1 MKLSKVEVKN
11 FRLLKEVSIPLED
24 ELSLIIGKN
33 NCGKTS
39 LLLLLERFLGNSTP
53 HFSYEDLS
61 LDTSRKLL
69 EWLSSDNP
77 DTAQPENIAIKL
89 VAYISYDEN
98 DDLSNVGDTVLM
110 DLDPNNKTIVLAFE
124 YGADE
129 KLLAQ
134 FKEDF
139 RAENARRLQANAA
152 PITAA
157 DFASKAHA
165 KYFKTSRKS
174 VFFNIANNKPDYA
187 QVKDLDKDKI
197 KLDRIIQ
204 FRSIGARR
212 DVSNKE
218 ADKTL
223 SAQSAE
229 EFDRIVASEG
239 EVEAVERF
247 KDSLAQTDKE
257 LDGVYDELFDGL
269 LKDISQFGGLR
280 KGDSQLKVVSA
291 LRSSKLLKDNTV
303 VKYASGYSDLDL
315 PENHNGL
322 GYLNLISMIF
332 DLRGVLQAFAG
343 PPEKSP
349 ADINLLFIEEPEA
362 HTHPQL
368 QYIFIKNIKK
378 LLNDAC
384 QPKGKPKFSLQTILS
399 THSPHIVAESEF
411 DEIKYLRRSSDVV
424 EVQSLSDLS
433 ERYKD
438 EPSWFKFLKQYLTV
452 HRAELFFADKAIFI
466 EGDTERVL
474 LPAMMTKIDQE
485 RLVEELNADGPL
497 SLPLNSQNIS
507 IIEVG
512 NYFKTF
518 EKFIQFI
525 GLKSLV
531 ITDIDG
537 KNDAGPCQTKDASET
552 SNGTFK
558 YFFKD
563 GDGKAL
569 EFSAL
574 RGLNEEEKT
583 FTYNDTG
590 WVNDSNGI
598 LRISFQ
604 TKEKNAAGQE
614 YQARSFEDAFL
625 HVNLPF
631 LKDISTE
638 DDGSLKTTFPFPS
651 ITKKHL
657 APFLKDADAYKFAEK
672 GIASKPS
679 FAIEVLLHSQES
691 QTSIDPHESH
701 ELPEQILKQL
711 FDNWNIP
718 KYIRDGL
725 IWLRQD

>member
-11 FRLLKEVSIPLED
+11 FRLLKDVSIPLED

-39 LLLLLERFLGNSTP
+39 LLLLLERFLGSSTP
-53 HFSYEDLS
+53 HFAYEDIS

-69 EWLSSDNP
+69 EWISSDTP
-77 DTAQPENIAIKL
+77 DTPPPDNISIEL

-98 DDLSNVGDTVLM
+98 DDLSNVGRTILM
-110 DLDPNNKTIVLAFE
+110 DLNPENKTLVLVFE
-124 YGADE
+124 YGTDE
-129 KLLAQ
+129 KSLAQ
-134 FKEDF
+134 LKKDFK
-139 RAENARRLQANAA
+139 AESARRIKAKAA

-157 DFASKAHA
+157 DFASKTHT

-174 VFFNIANNKPDYA
+174 VLFDVAANKPDYGHF
-187 QVKDLDKDKI
+187 KDLDKEKI

-239 EVEAVERF
+239 EVAAVERF

-257 LDGVYDELFDGL
+257 LDGVYDELFNGL

-280 KGDSQLKVVSA
+280 KGDSQIKVVSA

-303 VKYASGYSDLDL
+303 VKYASGYSDLEL

-343 PPEKSP
+343 TPEKSP

-378 LLNDAC
+378 LLEDAS
-384 QPKGKPKFSLQTILS
+384 QPDGKSKFSLQTILS

-411 DEIKYLRRSSDVV
+411 DEIKYLRRINDVV
-424 EVQSLSDLS
+424 VAKSLRDLS
-433 ERYKD
+433 ERYTD

-474 LPAMMTKIDQE
+474 LPAMMTKVDQE
-485 RLVEELNADGPL
+485 CLVEELSADGPL
-497 SLPLNSQNIS
+497 SLPLNSQNVS
-507 IIEVG
+507 IVEVG

-518 EKFIQFI
+518 EKFVQFI

-531 ITDIDG
+531 ITDLDG
-537 KNDAGPCQTKDASET
+537 RNDTGPCRSQDASGT
-552 SNGTFK
+552 SNGTFEH
-558 YFFKD
+558 FFKD
-563 GDGKAL
+563 KDGQAIEFEALCKLKEDEKA
-569 EFSAL
+569 
-574 RGLNEEEKT
+574 
-583 FTYNDTG
+583 FTYKDSG
-590 WVNDSNGI
+590 WANDSNGM

-604 TKEKNAAGQE
+604 TKEKNEAGRE

-625 HVNLPF
+625 HVNLSF
-631 LKDISTE
+631 LRDTSSE
-638 DDGSLKTTFPFPS
+638 GDGSLKSPSPFPS
-651 ITKKHL
+651 LTKKHL
-657 APFLKDADAYKFAEK
+657 VKFLKDADAYEMATK
-672 GIASKPS
+672 GIGSKPS
-679 FAIEVLLHSQES
+679 FAIEVLLNSQDS
-691 QTSIDPHESH
+691 QITIKPHEYH
-701 ELPEQILKQL
+701 KLPEQTLMQL
-711 FDNWNIP
+711 FVNWNVP
-718 KYIRDGL
+718 HYIRNGL
-725 IWLRQD
+725 TWLRQD